1 MDVFESLKDETLNVD
16 AWYLDGFTPSKNS
29 DMWSQALF
37 LKLAQNSNEGASCS
51 TYTAA
56 GFVKRN
62 FINAG
67 FEVNKVAGYGK
78 KREMLVALY
87 KHAGKKLF
95 NFKEKPWFQP
105 PESAVVVNKKAT
117 VIGAGIAGL
126 SVAYA
131 LIKRGWHVTI
141 IDRHHDVAQE
151 ASSNPVALVY
161 PRLSVDNKVDTDFYM
176 AAYSQAL
183 YELKKLQSRNTKK
196 FWFDTGLLQ
205 LMDEVRVTEII
216 NKFQFNQGAIAVD
229 KKSTNKYGL
238 ENKNR
243 VFVDIKKAGVVI
255 PDILCDVI
263 KHECGNKLTIEKAEV
278 KIIKPVE
285 GGWQCLEESK
295 IIDEAEVLIVANGVN
310 LNNLD
315 GLMDFPVEKVR
326 GQVVSLSANTLSKKM
341 ISSLNTDIYLTPSI
355 NNHHYLGATFT
366 RENDSADIDADDTK
380 LLFTKLADSVTSDV
394 TKNMFSES
402 DYVDAWVGFRALS
415 KDRVPIVG
423 AVPDASFYNTEYD
436 DICHGNGIKSYLPA
450 QHLRGLYMTCAHG
463 SRGFTSSFLS
473 AEIVAS
479 QIQGE
484 PVPSVKAVIDYLS
497 PSRFIVNE
505 LKRR

>member
-1 MDVFESLKDETLNVD
+1 
-16 AWYLDGFTPSKNS
+16 
-29 DMWSQALF
+29 
-37 LKLAQNSNEGASCS
+37 
-51 TYTAA
+51 
-56 GFVKRN
+56 
-62 FINAG
+62 
-67 FEVNKVAGYGK
+67 
-78 KREMLVALY
+78 
-87 KHAGKKLF
+87 
-95 NFKEKPWFQP
+95 
-105 PESAVVVNKKAT
+105 
-117 VIGAGIAGL
+117 
-126 SVAYA
+126 
-131 LIKRGWHVTI
+131 
-141 IDRHHDVAQE
+141 
-151 ASSNPVALVY
+151 
-161 PRLSVDNKVDTDFYM
+161 
-176 AAYSQAL
+176 
-183 YELKKLQSRNTKK
+183 
-196 FWFDTGLLQ
+196 
-205 LMDEVRVTEII
+205 
-216 NKFQFNQGAIAVD
+216 
-229 KKSTNKYGL
+229 
-238 ENKNR
+238 
-243 VFVDIKKAGVVI
+243 
-255 PDILCDVI
+255 
-263 KHECGNKLTIEKAEV
+263 
-278 KIIKPVE
+278 
-285 GGWQCLEESK
+285 
-295 IIDEAEVLIVANGVN
+295 
-310 LNNLD
+310 
-315 GLMDFPVEKVR
+315 MDFPVEKVR

-380 LLFTKLADSVTSDV
+380 LLFTKLGDSVTSDV